1 MPPADGPSR
10 DGGMS
15 PARDRR
21 SPGYDRVILKLSGE
35 ALAGRR
41 GFGIDPPVVDGITD
55 EIKAIHDVGV
65 ALGLVI
71 GGGNIVRGAIA
82 SRRGMDRV
90 SADYMG
96 MLATIMNA
104 LAVQDLL
111 EKKGIDTRVMTAI
124 RMQQLAEPYIR
135 RRAVRHLEKGRIVI
149 FAGGTGNPYFST
161 DTAAVLRAIEMDAD
175 VVIKATR
182 VKGVYSADPE
192 SDPDAEFIPDISYHE
207 VVARDLRVMDAAAV
221 SLCRENDLPIIV
233 LNLDDRGAVRRA
245 IRGQRVGTLVS

>member
-1 MPPADGPSR
+1 
-10 DGGMS
+10 MS

>member
-1 MPPADGPSR
+1 MAAAS
-10 DGGMS
+10 
-15 PARDRR
+15 DRR
-21 SPGYDRVILKLSGE
+21 SSGYDRVILKLSGE
-35 ALAGRR
+35 ALAGER
-41 GFGIDPPVVDGITD
+41 GFGIDPRVVDEITD

-124 RMQQLAEPYIR
+124 RMPQLAEPYIR

-149 FAGGTGNPYFST
+149 FAGGTGSPYFST
-161 DTAAVLRAIEMDAD
+161 HGGRAARIEMNAD
-175 VVIKATR
+175 VVIKATK
-182 VKGVYSADPE
+182 VKGVYTADPA
-192 SDPDAEFIPDISYHE
+192 SDPDAEFIPDISFHE

-233 LNLDDRGAVRRA
+233 LNLDDRGAVHRA
-245 IRGQRVGTLVS
+245 IRGQNVGTLVS